1 MSESFDPIPASE
13 RHHASVKSNGNAPAS
28 NSPAVADANKQQGDA
43 IKKEELEAH
52 IKSIAIHKDHTQYLK
67 TVVNLSPQAF
77 FQQYLGTQ
85 GSSTFANFYIE
96 NGEQKVDAGQWVDT
110 TDDNKA
116 YPYNKETGENL

>member
-1 MSESFDPIPASE
+1 MVQNLATKESPEKIEKGGSEKRKMSESFDPIPASE

-52 IKSIAIHKDHTQYLK
+52 IKSIPIHKDHTQYLK

-77 FQQYLGTQ
+77 FQ
-85 GSSTFANFYIE
+85 
-96 NGEQKVDAGQWVDT
+96 
-110 TDDNKA
+110 
-116 YPYNKETGENL
+116 